1 MSHMRELHVK
11 LMHVQLL
18 KNTSR
23 DFMVVFV
30 HVSKLKSTLCDWFS
44 DTRYIILFVSN
55 CLSNII
61 N

>member
-1 MSHMRELHVK
+1 MSHTRELHVK

-30 HVSKLKSTLCDWFS
+30 HVFKLKS
-44 DTRYIILFVSN
+44 LFV
-55 CLSNII
+55 IGFQI
-61 N
+61 PDT

>member
-1 MSHMRELHVK
+1 MSHTRELYVK

-30 HVSKLKSTLCDWFS
+30 HVSKLKSTLCDCFS
-44 DTRYIILFVSN
+44 DTRYIILFVSMFKQHN
-55 CLSNII
+55 
-61 N
+61 